1 VGVRPARGRS
11 AQVASLRAPGARR
24 RCSSRRAVA
33 EVLRNAKHISTE
45 DQWPVRLRGD
55 RDRHRVGGVEVHR
68 VVTSVPQCFDARKYV
83 LYVEGPEARDD
94 PPEIEYAVVNPRTGR
109 RLRLASYESAL
120 NYAFDTS
127 GSADRTVS
135 PRRAGTYE
143 LRAADSRVAP
153 GRYVVA
159 IGESIAAE
167 LIVAIVGALAFGA
180 VFGIAGATM

>member
-1 VGVRPARGRS
+1 MTAKSGYWIGGGLIGLAVIGAIVWSFVAVFGVAGMVDDFQRVEVPGS
-11 AQVASLRAPGARR
+11 AM
-24 RCSSRRAVA
+24 
-33 EVLRNAKHISTE
+33 
-45 DQWPVRLRGD
+45 VRL
-55 RDRHRVGGVEVHR
+55 
-68 VVTSVPQCFDARKYV
+68 DARKYV
-83 LYVEGPEARDD
+83 LYVGGPEARDD

-167 LIVAIVGALAFGA
+167 LFVAIVGALAFGA